1 MVCIIVYLM
10 LLIQLS
16 AVFYIPFRQSFCWE
30 YFSIQT
36 LSVIFALIQLNKG
49 MYIASKKYFIKM
61 LCINSSAWEKL
72 STIPP
77 GSKSH
82 LLYPQP

>member
-49 MYIASKKYFIKM
+49 M
-61 LCINSSAWEKL
+61 
-72 STIPP
+72 
-77 GSKSH
+77 
-82 LLYPQP
+82 